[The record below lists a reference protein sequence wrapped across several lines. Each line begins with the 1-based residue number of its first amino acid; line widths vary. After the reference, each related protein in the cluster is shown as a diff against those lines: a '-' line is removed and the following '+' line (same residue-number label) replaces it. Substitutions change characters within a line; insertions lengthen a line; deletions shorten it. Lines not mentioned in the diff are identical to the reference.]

1 MAKSS
6 ARPKELRRSLAAAS
20 TVTAVFVLSNAPT
33 PLYTRW
39 QAEWKFTSGTLT
51 IVFGAYMVGLI
62 GALLATGKLADR
74 YGRKVVLAPG
84 LISAVTASGLFLS
97 ATNVMWLVVARLL
110 AGAAVGTAVTAGMSA
125 TVDLAPEHRIG
136 SMIASAAMVFGA
148 GLGPLLSG
156 ALTQLIDTPQ
166 SWIFGIVLAVTS
178 LTLVIAIRL
187 PLPRPSVDNGP
198 VERLWSWP
206 SVPHR
211 NRRELAWG
219 VAAFAP
225 GITATSFFLSLGPTV
240 LADGID
246 APSPL
251 LTGST
256 ACCMFLVA
264 TGVQF
269 AFAHLRTRTHLALS
283 SSAAFVSMVTLTAT
297 VTVSP
302 TPALFVIAALLAGAA
317 QGLGQLAALTLIGT
331 RIPSQHGAEANAALN
346 IAGYIPAALL
356 PAGTGYLIHFA
367 PIGTAVAT
375 FAAIVMACSL
385 TALITVRVSTADH
398 LVPPTPGS
406 TPRNSAATLAHRRYP
421 HDSTGLPG
429 VSGLRPPS
437 TLVRSSAEGLDWNVG
452 LDRSR

>member
-1 MAKSS
+1 MATTSTDRKG
-6 ARPKELRRSLAAAS
+6 LGWCLAAAS

-62 GALLATGKLADR
+62 GALLVTGKLADR
-74 YGRKVVLAPG
+74 YGRKVVLVPG
-84 LISAVTASGLFLS
+84 LIAAVTASGLFLS
-97 ATNVMWLVVARLL
+97 ATNVMWLLAARLL
-110 AGAAVGTAVTAGMSA
+110 AGAAVGAAVTAGMSA
-125 TVDLAPEHRIG
+125 TVDLAPEHRRRTG

-187 PLPRPSVDNGP
+187 PLPRPNVDDGS
-198 VERLWSWP
+198 VERPWSWP
-206 SVPHR
+206 SVPHQ

-240 LADGID
+240 LADGIGT
-246 APSPL
+246 PSPL
-251 LTGST
+251 LAGTT
-256 ACCMFLVA
+256 ACGMFLVA
-264 TGVQF
+264 TGIQF
-269 AFAHLRTRTHLALS
+269 ALAHLRTRTHLALS
-283 SSAAFVSMVTLTAT
+283 SSAAFLSMVTVTAT

-302 TPALFVIAALLAGAA
+302 TPTLFVIAALLAGAA

-331 RIPSQHGAEANAALN
+331 RVPSHHGAEANAALN

-356 PAGTGYLIHFA
+356 PVGTGYLIQFAHF
-367 PIGTAVAT
+367 GTAVAT
-375 FAAIVMACSL
+375 FAAIVMACSI

-398 LVPPTPGS
+398 LVSPTPGS

-421 HDSTGLPG
+421 HDSTDLPG
-429 VSGLRPPS
+429 ASGPRPAS
-437 TLVRSSAEGLDWNVG
+437 TLVRSSAEGLD
-452 LDRSR
+452 